1 MSALV
6 YFNQGIGS
14 LTSQPLF
21 FYLKETLHL
30 STSSIQYLTSLITI
44 PWIIKPLYGWLS
56 DTYPLG
62 GYHRKSYMILSGLLG
77 VCTALFIGIVPALPL
92 LALYALLV
100 LDAMGGA
107 MKDVAVDG
115 IMVEEGRRH
124 GITGKIQSIQW
135 GSLTFATVITGVAG
149 GWIAEHFDY
158 HLSFKLVALV
168 PAMVA
173 GLALF
178 YKEPPSSRRE
188 ASVSMKE
195 VLKNKRLLL
204 SMLFLFLF
212 WFSPSFGVPVL
223 VKMRDD
229 LHFSKFAMGLIS
241 TLGSACSILGAVW
254 YWKTSRTLDLKKWL
268 MISVV
273 VSGIST
279 FAYLYLTAASV
290 VVYAILFGIFSMA
303 IQLIVMDFSA
313 RICPKG
319 QEATTFAL
327 ITSVL
332 NFGMFLSGM
341 AGGKLY
347 GWIGY
352 QGLVIISGVTTFL
365 CLPLIP
371 YLKIE
376 RTAQEILPV
385 DAETRPA
392 L

>member
-21 FYLKETLHL
+21 FYLKETLNL
-30 STSSIQYLTSLITI
+30 PVSTMQYLGSLLTL

-56 DTYPLG
+56 DTFPLG
-62 GYHRKSYMILSGLLG
+62 GYRRKSYMMASGLLG
-77 VCTALFIGIVPALPL
+77 VFTALWIGFIPALPL
-92 LALYALLV
+92 VALYALLI

-115 IMVEEGRRH
+115 IMVEEGQRR

-168 PAMVA
+168 PALVA

-178 YKEPPSSRRE
+178 YKEQPAASRRG
-188 ASVSMKE
+188 SPVSMRE
-195 VLKNKRLLL
+195 VLKNKRLLW

-223 VKMRDD
+223 VKMRDN
-229 LHFSKFAMGLIS
+229 LHFSKLAMGLVS
-241 TLGSACSILGAVW
+241 ALGSACSILGAVW
-254 YWKTSRTLDLKKWL
+254 YWKTSRTLDIKKWL
-268 MISVV
+268 VISVLI
-273 VSGIST
+273 SGIST
-279 FAYLYLTAASV
+279 FAYLYLTAVSV
-290 VVYAILFGIFSMA
+290 IVYAILFGIFSMA

-332 NFGMFLSGM
+332 NFGTFLSGL

-347 GWIGY
+347 EWMGY
-352 QGLVIISGVTTFL
+352 QGLVMISGVTTFL

-371 YLKIE
+371 YLRVE
-376 RTAQEILPV
+376 PVNAEALPG
-385 DAETRPA
+385 
-392 L
+392 

>member
-62 GYHRKSYMILSGLLG
+62 GYRRKSYMILSGLLG

-178 YKEPPSSRRE
+178 YKEPPASRRE

-254 YWKTSRTLDLKKWL
+254 YWKTSRTLDIKKWL

-279 FAYLYLTAASV
+279 FAYLYLTAVSV
-290 VVYAILFGIFSMA
+290 MVYAILFGIFSMA

-332 NFGMFLSGM
+332 NFGMFLSGL

-352 QGLVIISGVTTFL
+352 QGLVIISGITTFL